1 MTYMDIEFPG
11 DVRESE
17 VRSGRNINEV
27 ERWLSLAAGL
37 GLAAYGLI
45 GRKRG
50 TGAGLALAGLG
61 GALVKRG
68 VTAHC
73 DAYSM
78 MGINT
83 SRTSEDTR
91 SALGGRAGVH
101 VDESVTI
108 NQPVEILYRF
118 WRNLENL
125 PRFLRHLESVERV
138 TDTLSRWRAKG
149 PGGSTLEW
157 NAEIINEVP
166 NQVIGWRSI
175 EGSDVVSAGSVNFD
189 DAGPGRGTRVHVR
202 LQYSP
207 PGGKVG
213 AAVAKLLGRD
223 PGTEIREDL
232 RQFKQILEAGEVP
245 TTAGQP
251 RG

>member
-11 DVRESE
+11 DVRDAQ
-17 VRSGRNINEV
+17 VRSRRNISDA

-37 GLAAYGLI
+37 GLAAYGLV
-45 GRKRG
+45 GKRG
-50 TGAGLALAGLG
+50 TGAGLGIAALG
-61 GALVKRG
+61 GMLVKRG
-68 VTAHC
+68 ATAHC
-73 DAYSM
+73 DAYHL

-83 SRTSEDTR
+83 ANTSADTR
-91 SALGGRAGVH
+91 SALGGRAGLH

-125 PRFLRHLESVERV
+125 PRFMRHLESVERV

-149 PGGSTLEW
+149 PAGYTIEW

-189 DAGPGRGTRVHVR
+189 DAGPGRGTRVRVR

-207 PGGKVG
+207 PGGKLG

-223 PGTEIREDL
+223 PGSEIREDL
-232 RQFKQILEAGEVP
+232 RQFKQILETGEVP